1 MLCRQKEGVGGRLF
15 PFYLSSEL
23 ESPAEDKKRRTP
35 INSHYPLLVVI
46 VFAPPS
52 ISPARGSRLAHPFAH
67 LIKSPARPAA
77 SSTPLSSTLFFLSLF
92 LTVHTKCMLT
102 GYKKNCHREGHW
114 RQTETVPDSEDCYK
128 RTGQRSNETC
138 AVRSSVPQPGTGIS
152 GQLCTLLYAK
162 NLCERMDEGRPLP

>member
-52 ISPARGSRLAHPFAH
+52 PSLARSPTQSRF
-67 LIKSPARPAA
+67 KNRAA
-77 SSTPLSSTLFFLSLF
+77 SASTQFPFSSLFFAMQHS
-92 LTVHTKCMLT
+92 
-102 GYKKNCHREGHW
+102 R
-114 RQTETVPDSEDCYK
+114 
-128 RTGQRSNETC
+128 
-138 AVRSSVPQPGTGIS
+138 I
-152 GQLCTLLYAK
+152 
-162 NLCERMDEGRPLP
+162 